1 MKKILLISK
10 TNNDSKELNDYLQ
23 KYFRI
28 QLCLD
33 NFSSLESMLTL
44 VEPDFIICLLYDMT
58 DDDIRKLGV
67 ISKNFP
73 KIPLMTVGSDEK
85 IKSYENICKNM
96 QNYRFEREVD
106 GELILRSICS
116 ILKIKVE
123 NVLKAG
129 TDEKKEVLIVDDDA
143 MTLRSI
149 KKMLDDYYSVSI
161 ANSGMK
167 AMTSIGKKRPD
178 LILLDY
184 EMPVC
189 DGKQTL
195 EMIKADDDI
204 KDIPVVFLTGVNDR
218 EHIEAVLKLLPS
230 GYLLKPVSQT
240 KLVSTIK
247 NIIG

>member
-44 VEPDFIICLLYDMT
+44 VEPDFIICLLQDMT

-73 KIPLMTVGSDEK
+73 QIPLMTVGSDER

-96 QNYRFEREVD
+96 QNYRYEREVN
-106 GELILRSICS
+106 GELIFRSICS

>member
-1 MKKILLISK
+1 MKKILFISK
-10 TNNDSKELNDYLQ
+10 TNNDSKKLNDYLQ

-33 NFSSLESMLTL
+33 NFSSVESMLTL
-44 VEPDFIICLLYDMT
+44 VEPDFIICLLQDMT

-67 ISKNFP
+67 IPKNYP
-73 KIPLMTVGSDEK
+73 RIPLMTVGSEEK
-85 IKSYENICKNM
+85 IKSYEHICKNM

-106 GELILRSICS
+106 GELILRSICN

>member
-23 KYFRI
+23 KYFRV

-33 NFSSLESMLTL
+33 NFSSVESMLTL

-67 ISKNFP
+67 ISKNFS
-73 KIPLMTVGSDEK
+73 KIPLMTVGSEEK
-85 IKSYENICKNM
+85 IKSYEHICKNM

-106 GELILRSICS
+106 GELILRSICN

>member
-33 NFSSLESMLTL
+33 NFSSVESMLTL
-44 VEPDFIICLLYDMT
+44 VEPDFIICLLQDMT

-67 ISKNFP
+67 IPKNFS
-73 KIPLMTVGSDEK
+73 KIPLMTVGSEEK
-85 IKSYENICKNM
+85 IKSYEHICKNM

-106 GELILRSICS
+106 GELILRSICN